1 MAHAYAAC
9 DAVLFPSLWEGF
21 GNPPIEA
28 ALHRRPAAVG
38 AYPVGAELRELG
50 FRWLP
55 GDDGGPLAAALA
67 DPSSVAGDLEHN
79 WTLAGRHFGHDA
91 MRERLGALLTE
102 MGCPPVTDPI
112 RARRQQVARWSL
124 LANRIGYLFIAVAI
138 AVFIIGFALGFTPPV
153 VAVVVA
159 TLLIGSALLL
169 PSIILG
175 YAVKAAEREDRER
188 GL

>member
-1 MAHAYAAC
+1 M
-9 DAVLFPSLWEGF
+9 
-21 GNPPIEA
+21 
-28 ALHRRPAAVG
+28 
-38 AYPVGAELRELG
+38 
-50 FRWLP
+50 
-55 GDDGGPLAAALA
+55 
-67 DPSSVAGDLEHN
+67 
-79 WTLAGRHFGHDA
+79 
-91 MRERLGALLTE
+91 
-102 MGCPPVTDPI
+102 PPVTDPI
-112 RARRQQVARWSL
+112 RARRQQVARCSL
-124 LANRIGYLFIAVAI
+124 LANRIGYLFLAVAI

>member
-1 MAHAYAAC
+1 
-9 DAVLFPSLWEGF
+9 
-21 GNPPIEA
+21 
-28 ALHRRPAAVG
+28 
-38 AYPVGAELRELG
+38 
-50 FRWLP
+50 
-55 GDDGGPLAAALA
+55 
-67 DPSSVAGDLEHN
+67 
-79 WTLAGRHFGHDA
+79 
-91 MRERLGALLTE
+91 
-102 MGCPPVTDPI
+102 VTDPI

-124 LANRIGYLFIAVAI
+124 LANRVGYLFLAVAV

-159 TLLIGSALLL
+159 TLLIGCALLL